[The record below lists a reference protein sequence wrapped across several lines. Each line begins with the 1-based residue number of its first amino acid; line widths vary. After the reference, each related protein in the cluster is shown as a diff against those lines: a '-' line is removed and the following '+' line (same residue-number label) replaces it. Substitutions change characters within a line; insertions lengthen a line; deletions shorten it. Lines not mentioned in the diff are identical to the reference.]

1 MKLIGIQRVDYTN
14 KGGIHVLGYRLH
26 MSTPASR
33 NDCIGE
39 ITDTVFVSDLVFATC
54 DQLAVG
60 DEVSIA
66 YNKYGKVSAVSV
78 IG

>member
-14 KGGIHVLGYRLH
+14 KNGYHILGYKLH
-26 MSTPASR
+26 TSTPSKT
-33 NDCIGE
+33 NDSIGE
-39 ITDTVFVSDLVFATC
+39 ITEAVFVPDQIFSTC
-54 DQLAVG
+54 DHLAVG
-60 DEVSIA
+60 DEIFIA

>member
-14 KGGIHVLGYRLH
+14 KNGYHILGYKLH
-26 MSTPASR
+26 TSTPAKT
-33 NDCIGE
+33 NDSIGE
-39 ITDTVFVSDLVFATC
+39 ITDAVFVSDQVFTTC

-60 DEVSIA
+60 DEISIA

-78 IG
+78 VG

>member
-14 KGGIHVLGYRLH
+14 KNGYHVMGYKLH
-26 MSTPASR
+26 LSTPANR

-39 ITDTVFVSDLVFATC
+39 ITDTVFVSDPVFATG
-54 DQLAVG
+54 DHLAVG

-66 YNKYGKVSAVSV
+66 YNKYGKITAVSV

>member
-14 KGGIHVLGYRLH
+14 KNGYHVLGYKLH
-26 MSTPASR
+26 TSTPAIR

-39 ITDTVFVSDLVFATC
+39 MTEAVFVSDPVFATC
-54 DQLAVG
+54 DHLAVG
-60 DEVSIA
+60 DDISIS
-66 YNKYGKVSAVSV
+66 YNRFGKVTAVYA

>member
-14 KGGIHVLGYRLH
+14 KNGHHILGYKLH
-26 MSTPASR
+26 LSTPAER
-33 NDCIGE
+33 NDSIGE
-39 ITDTVFVSDLVFATC
+39 ITDAVFVSDQVFASC
-54 DQLAVG
+54 DHLAVG

-78 IG
+78 IA

>member
-14 KGGIHVLGYRLH
+14 KNGFNVTGYKLH
-26 MSTPASR
+26 MSTPATR
-33 NDCIGE
+33 NDSIGE
-39 ITDTVFVSDLVFATC
+39 ITDTVFVSDSVFATC
-54 DQLAVG
+54 DHLSVG
-60 DEVSIA
+60 DEISVS

>member
-14 KGGIHVLGYRLH
+14 KNGYHVLGYKLH
-26 MSTPASR
+26 TSIPAKAE
-33 NDCIGE
+33 DAIGE
-39 ITDTVFVSDLVFATC
+39 ITEGIFVSDQVFSTC

-60 DEVSIA
+60 DEISVA
-66 YNKYGKVSAVSV
+66 YNKYGKVTGVSA

>member
-14 KGGIHVLGYRLH
+14 KNGYHVLGYKLH
-26 MSTPASR
+26 TSTPAKS
-33 NDCIGE
+33 DDAIGE
-39 ITDTVFVSDLVFATC
+39 ITEAVFVSDSAFSTC
-54 DQLAVG
+54 DHLAVG

-66 YNKYGKVSAVSV
+66 YNKYGKVTGVSV

>member
-14 KGGIHVLGYRLH
+14 KNGFHILGYRLH
-26 MSTPASR
+26 LSTPAER

-39 ITDTVFVSDLVFATC
+39 ITDTVFVSDQVFATC
-54 DQLAVG
+54 DDLAVG

-66 YNKYGKVSAVSV
+66 YNKYGKVSIISV

>member
-14 KGGIHVLGYRLH
+14 KNGYHVMGYKLH
-26 MSTPASR
+26 LSTPAMR
-33 NDCIGE
+33 NDSIGE
-39 ITDTVFVSDLVFATC
+39 ITDTEFVSDQIFATC
-54 DQLAVG
+54 DHLAVG
-60 DEVSIA
+60 DEISIA

>member
-14 KGGIHVLGYRLH
+14 KNGYHILGYKLH
-26 MSTPASR
+26 TSYPAKTK
-33 NDCIGE
+33 DAIGE
-39 ITDTVFVSDLVFATC
+39 ITEAVFVSDPIFATC

-60 DEVSIA
+60 DEISIA

>member
-1 MKLIGIQRVDYTN
+1 MKLIGMQRVDYTN
-14 KGGIHVLGYRLH
+14 KSGYHVLGNKLYL
-26 MSTPASR
+26 STPATG

-39 ITDTVFVSDLVFATC
+39 LIDTVFVSDSVFDTIDHIAI
-54 DQLAVG
+54 G
-60 DEVSIA
+60 DEVSVF

>member
-14 KGGIHVLGYRLH
+14 RNGYHVLGYKLH
-26 MSTPASR
+26 TSTPAMR

-39 ITDTVFVSDLVFATC
+39 LTEAVFVTDPVFASC
-54 DQLAVG
+54 DHLAVG
-60 DEVSIA
+60 DTISIA
-66 YNKYGKVSAVSV
+66 YNKYGKASAISV

>member
-14 KGGIHVLGYRLH
+14 RGGYHIMGYKLH
-26 MSTPASR
+26 LSTPAVR

-39 ITDTVFVSDLVFATC
+39 ITDTVFVSDQVYTTC
-54 DQLAVG
+54 DHIAVG